1 MDTSAARPM
10 SFKRLMALERVKEGV
25 FRSIA
30 PAWPPGDGTTT
41 FGGHVYAQA
50 AYAASKTVGKGLHL
64 HVCTLHKSQFYLFV
78 EERSLT
84 IDLLQNVTGHFI
96 LPGRIDTPFTYRVR
110 HIRDGGSYCL
120 RSVDVFQESTPEMPI
135 PQRFK
140 RLEIGLPDS
149 NTPCFVA
156 TMSFKSS
163 EKHKVGPGRRYEKFE
178 HQSVPRDFLLEK
190 YRKVL
195 EGKREEDHPVAPGA
209 DALWWDGKYG
219 AEWSTAGAKFP
230 GIDLRKVDMR
240 AYNGEA
246 GEGGDGRASKWRQL
260 GFYRIVGE
268 DEEDE
273 TARQMGVQQ
282 MDEDEELHLAVSA
295 HLYASDRNS
304 LFLIQRA
311 HGYAEREGV
320 TMASLGHTV
329 VFHGGVERL
338 RSVDD
343 ERRRKWF
350 IQEAWTSN
358 SGENRGCHESRLW
371 DWEAGDVIA
380 TTIQDGMMR
389 IPRIDTSDLPR
400 RRRAQRV
407 EMERSDLGK
416 SKL

>member
-1 MDTSAARPM
+1 MGEQW
-10 SFKRLMALERVKEGV
+10 L
-25 FRSIA
+25 
-30 PAWPPGDGTTT
+30 
-41 FGGHVYAQA
+41 
-50 AYAASKTVGKGLHL
+50 TVGA
-64 HVCTLHKSQFYLFV
+64 
-78 EERSLT
+78 
-84 IDLLQNVTGHFI
+84 LQNVTGHFI

-110 HIRDGGSYCL
+110 RIRNGGSYCL
-120 RSVDVFQESTPEMPI
+120 RGVDVFQESTPEMPI

-140 RLEIGLPDS
+140 RLKTGLPDS
-149 NTPCFVA
+149 KTPCFVA

-163 EKHKVGPGRRYEKFE
+163 EKHKIGPGRRYEKIE
-178 HQSVPRDFLLEK
+178 HQSVSRDFLREK

-219 AEWSTAGAKFP
+219 AEWSTVGARFL
-230 GIDLRKVDMR
+230 GIDMRKVDMGV
-240 AYNGEA
+240 YNGVV

-260 GFYRIVGE
+260 GFYRVVGK
-268 DEEDE
+268 DEEEE

-282 MDEDEELHLAVSA
+282 MDEDEELNLAISA

-320 TMASLGHTV
+320 TMASLNHTV
-329 VFHGGVERL
+329 VIHGGVERL

-343 ERRRKWF
+343 GGRPKWF
-350 IQEAWTSN
+350 VQEAWTSN

-380 TTIQDGMMR
+380 TTIQDGMIR
-389 IPRIDTSDLPR
+389 IPRLDTSGLPR

-407 EMERSDLGK
+407 EMESSNMDK